1 MPTITVN
8 RQPFQAEIIV
18 EDYQGQTVF
27 LERSPDY
34 DGLFAEIA
42 TFSESSYIDE
52 ELNPSLRYKY
62 RITMNDVEGSVSVV
76 GDFTFE
82 VPPYYEVE
90 PVGDATFDIIDTEFD
105 IPWGSNITIPLIR
118 IGNLRR
124 TKHSRQRFSF

>member
-18 EDYQGQTVF
+18 EDYATGTVF

-34 DGLFAEIA
+34 DDLFTEIA
-42 TFSESSYIDE
+42 TFSEASYIDE
-52 ELNPSLRYKY
+52 GLDPLLRYKY
-62 RITMNDVEGSVSVV
+62 RITLNDVEGSVQIV

-82 VPPYYEVE
+82 VPPYYEVA
-90 PVGDATFDIIDTEFD
+90 PVGDVTFTTINEEFV
-105 IPWGSNITIPLIR
+105 IPWTANITIPLIR